1 MFQGRPRRPYPPP
14 HMHHRRIHPRQQPKR
29 LNILSQFYDAE
40 GKLDIEKMTK
50 TAEDIKQI
58 YSQISPIFSKLVKK

>member
-1 MFQGRPRRPYPPP
+1 MFQGRPRRPFPPR
-14 HMHHRRIHPRQQPKR
+14 HTHHRRIHHRQQPKR
-29 LNILSQFYDAE
+29 PNILSQFYDSE

-58 YSQISPIFSKLVKK
+58 YSQISPIFSKFVKK